1 MSQYEI
7 LEKFVPNLSRPSYM
21 IVGLPDAGLVG
32 VIATEYLI
40 DKLGLQEFA
49 EIYAPDILPP
59 ISHVQDGIAKSP
71 IRLYY
76 NQNMV
81 VFHSWIAIPSST
93 IIPLTKMITDV
104 AKRYGISNI
113 ISITGLPIQDRL
125 NAEKLNAYWIAN
137 DNNIA
142 QDLQKLGLM
151 EKFGDGYIA
160 GPYAPLL
167 IEAHKNNLSN
177 FVIVVESFLDLPD
190 PEASAIALSI
200 LSKYV
205 GFNINV
211 DELLKEAEDIRD
223 KIKGLMEQTRQ
234 ELPSYASG
242 KPMTYA

>member
-1 MSQYEI
+1 MSRYEI
-7 LEKFVPNLSRPSYM
+7 IEKYQPQLSKPTYL

-40 DKLGLQEFA
+40 DKLGLKEFA
-49 EIYAPDILPP
+49 EVYAPEILPP

-71 IRLYY
+71 IRLYH
-76 NQNMV
+76 NHNII
-81 VFHSWIAIPSST
+81 VFHSWIAIPSVS
-93 IIPLTKMITDV
+93 IVPITKMIVDV
-104 AKRYGISNI
+104 AKRCGVSYI

-137 DNNIA
+137 S
-142 QDLQKLGLM
+142 QDLANELQKLGLM

-167 IEAHKNNLSN
+167 TEASKNNINN

-190 PEASAIALSI
+190 PEASAIALNI
-200 LSKYV
+200 LSKYI

-223 KIKGLMEQTRQ
+223 KIKGLMAQTKQ
-234 ELPSYASG
+234 ELPNYVSR
-242 KPMTYA
+242 PMTYA

>member
-7 LEKFVPNLSRPSYM
+7 IEKYTPILSKPSYL

-40 DKLGLQEFA
+40 ERLKLKEFA
-49 EIYAPDILPP
+49 EIYAPTILPP

-71 IRLYY
+71 IRLYH
-76 NQNMV
+76 NHNMI
-81 VFHSWIAIPSST
+81 VFHSWIAIPSSAINVISR
-93 IIPLTKMITDV
+93 IIVDV
-104 AKRYGISNI
+104 AKKYGISNI

-137 DNNIA
+137 DYNTA

-167 IEAHKNNLSN
+167 IESHKNNLSN

-190 PEASAIALSI
+190 PEASAIALTI
-200 LSKYV
+200 LSKYI
-205 GFNINV
+205 GFSISV

-223 KIKGLMEQTRQ
+223 KIKGLMEQTKQ
-234 ELPSYASG
+234 ELPTYASNR
-242 KPMTYA
+242 PMTYA